1 MVMQIDVENALRALL
16 PDVAL
21 TYLLTL
27 VQEDLTIRRI
37 RLTPLPLALDA
48 VQDIVCVNDAGET
61 ERRVFGFPPVRAEL
75 TLRAEGDV
83 WMLQLAS

>member
-1 MVMQIDVENALRALL
+1 MRIEAENALRALL
-16 PDVAL
+16 LEVAL
-21 TYLLTL
+21 TYLQTL
-27 VQEDLTIRRI
+27 VQNDRTIRRI

-75 TLRAEGDV
+75 TLRAEGDL